1 MHQLSSILA
10 HFFCTNGSSTVFF
23 LLICKLTVALGT
35 LSGLVF
41 SILLESTTTSCYQWN
56 QQMYSQSSLHGLT
69 LTFDID
75 TCFCNGL
82 DAYSNTWLQF
92 VFPVYIWLLV
102 GLMILVSHYL
112 QSFANLLGN
121 NRVSVLATLILLPYA
136 KILHTLITFVSFT
149 SLEYPDSHHRKW
161 VWVYD
166 ANIDYLVGKHIP
178 LFLVAV
184 LVFFLFLTLSCF
196 SLISGCR
203 LYHN

>member
-1 MHQLSSILA
+1 MP
-10 HFFCTNGSSTVFF
+10 
-23 LLICKLTVALGT
+23 
-35 LSGLVF
+35 
-41 SILLESTTTSCYQWN
+41 ILLESSTTSFYQWN
-56 QQMYSQSSLHGLT
+56 LQMYSQSSLHGLT
-69 LTFDID
+69 LTFGID

-82 DAYSNTWLQF
+82 DAYSNTWLQL

-121 NRVSVLATLILLPYA
+121 NRVSMLATLILLPYA

-161 VWVYD
+161 VWVC
-166 ANIDYLVGKHIP
+166 KHIP

-184 LVFFLFLTLSCF
+184 LVFFLFLTFSCF

>member
-1 MHQLSSILA
+1 MP
-10 HFFCTNGSSTVFF
+10 
-23 LLICKLTVALGT
+23 
-35 LSGLVF
+35 
-41 SILLESTTTSCYQWN
+41 ILLESTTTSCYQWN
-56 QQMYSQSSLHGLT
+56 LQMYSQSSLHGLT

-136 KILHTLITFVSFT
+136 KILHTL
-149 SLEYPDSHHRKW
+149 L
-161 VWVYD
+161 
-166 ANIDYLVGKHIP
+166 
-178 LFLVAV
+178 LFLSQVWNIQTAITGNGCGYMMQILTIL
-184 LVFFLFLTLSCF
+184 LVSTFLS
-196 SLISGCR
+196 S
-203 LYHN
+203 